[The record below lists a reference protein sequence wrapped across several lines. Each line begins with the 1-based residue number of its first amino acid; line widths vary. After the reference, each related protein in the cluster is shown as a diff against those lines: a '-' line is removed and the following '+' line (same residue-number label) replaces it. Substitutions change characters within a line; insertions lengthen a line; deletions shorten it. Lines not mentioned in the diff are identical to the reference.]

1 MLTAKQEKF
10 VQNLVKGM
18 SQREAY
24 KNSYNASNMK
34 DNVIDNK
41 ACALFKRDEI
51 RVRYEELIKATA
63 KATIITAQERM
74 ELLTRIAKGEEYETY
89 SGNDGELY
97 TTPPKI
103 ETRMKAIDTLNK
115 MEGVYVQKIESNS
128 NVNMNN
134 PYKELSI
141 EELKKLAGD

>member
-34 DNVIDNK
+34 DATIDSN
-41 ACALFKRDEI
+41 ACRLFADSKI
-51 RVRYEELIKATA
+51 SARYNELIERTTK
-63 KATIITAQERM
+63 KTIITAQERM
-74 ELLTRIAKGEEYETY
+74 ELLTRIAKAEEYETY

-103 ETRMKAIDTLNK
+103 DTRMKAIDTLNK

-128 NVNMNN
+128 NVKIDN
-134 PYKELSI
+134 PYKELST

>member
-41 ACALFKRDEI
+41 ACALFKQDEI
-51 RVRYEELIKATA
+51 RVRYEELINATA
-63 KATIITAQERM
+63 KKTILSVQERK
-74 ELLTRIAKGEEYETY
+74 ELLTKIAKAEEYETY

-97 TTPPKI
+97 TTPPRI
-103 ETRMKAIDTLNK
+103 DTRMKALDILNK
-115 MEGVYVQKIESNS
+115 MDGEYITKVEGNINS
-128 NVNMNN
+128 DITIRV
-134 PYKELSI
+134 ELTD
-141 EELKKLAGD
+141 E